1 MGMLKGA
8 IDWLFCSFQ
17 EKKKKNKKKKSPT
30 RQPKWNLASP

>member
-1 MGMLKGA
+1 MGILKGA
-8 IDWLFCSFQ
+8 IDLLFCSFQ